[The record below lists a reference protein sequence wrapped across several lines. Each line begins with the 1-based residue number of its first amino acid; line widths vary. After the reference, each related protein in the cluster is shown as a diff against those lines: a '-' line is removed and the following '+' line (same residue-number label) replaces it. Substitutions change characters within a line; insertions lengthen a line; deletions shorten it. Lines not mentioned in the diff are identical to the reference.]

1 MSKLRMRMLRKVSQG
16 GVFLRLHKVEVR
28 KSVLSSRVTFWKILL
43 INIYVMNVQ
52 DNWDVRNI

>member
-28 KSVLSSRVTFWKILL
+28 KSVLSFRVPFRKILL
-43 INIYVMNVQ
+43 IKIYVMNVQ